1 MLGMELI
8 FFILVVIILWLKRKS
23 IISYCK
29 EEQVMPVRYA
39 FGSFGMILFTAVM
52 IFIAFGGIEKIV
64 A

>member
-1 MLGMELI
+1 
-8 FFILVVIILWLKRKS
+8 
-23 IISYCK
+23 
-29 EEQVMPVRYA
+29 MPVRYA